1 MKYTVGSIV
10 ESICG
15 KCNDVM
21 GHTIMA
27 MVGTEIVKVECR
39 VCKSQHRF
47 RPPVRTGGGRT
58 TLTMKR
64 GRDGEAVT
72 SRQDAVAKASRPT
85 APKTGTR
92 KPSAALAA
100 AQAALESWQAAMRM
114 HDGETPRPY
123 AMAET
128 FEAGEFINH
137 PTFGPGVVK
146 GPIPPDKMDV
156 LFEVGLKRLLCN
168 KG

>member
-21 GHTIMA
+21 GHTVMA
-27 MVGTEIVKVECR
+27 MVGSEIVKVECR

-47 RPPVRTGGGRT
+47 RPPVRMGNGRT
-58 TLTMKR
+58 TLIMKR
-64 GRDGEAVT
+64 GRDGEAMI
-72 SRQDAVAKASRPT
+72 SRQEAVAKSSRPA
-85 APKTGTR
+85 APKIGTR
-92 KPSAALAA
+92 KPSTAMAA
-100 AQAALESWQAAMRM
+100 ARAALESWQAAMRM
-114 HDGETPRPY
+114 HEGETPRPY

-128 FEAGEFINH
+128 FGADEFIIH

-146 GPIPPDKMDV
+146 GAVPPDKMDV

-168 KG
+168 KK